1 MSKKSDGGGS
11 TLYYGDNLD
20 IMRRYLA
27 DESVDLIYADPPF
40 NSNRNYNVLFEE
52 KDGSRAA
59 SQILAFE
66 DTWTWDAGAEETYAD
81 IVTRGDK
88 VSDALEA
95 FRKFLGP
102 CDMLAYLVSMA
113 PRLVEC
119 RRVLKES
126 GSMYLHCDPGVAHYL
141 KIVLDAV
148 FGPDRFVNQVT
159 WKRTHS
165 HGNVGRN
172 FGSICDVLLVF
183 SKSHEYF
190 WCQQFT
196 DLNPGYVEKYYR
208 FADPDG
214 RRWRP
219 VTLRNPGVRPNLHYP
234 FTAANGIT
242 YHPHPN
248 GWAWTQDRLR
258 RADLE
263 GRLVY
268 PRKPGGALMLKQYLD
283 ESKGVR
289 LQNLWEDIR
298 PIGALAAERLG
309 YPTQKP
315 ILLLERIIASSCPED
330 GVVLDPFCG
339 CGTTVIAAQKLARR
353 WIGIDI
359 THLAIT
365 LIKERLRTT
374 FDDARYEV
382 VGEPVSAEDAAA
394 LAASD
399 PYQFQWWALG
409 LVGARPVEGKKG
421 ADHGIDGKIIFQ
433 GDRKGV
439 FETVVLS
446 VKAGKTDVSHVR
458 DLRGVVEREKAA
470 LGVLITMQAPT
481 KPMVKEA
488 AIAGFFSSKFSKQR
502 FQKIQILTI
511 EELLAGKAI
520 AMPPVKQLGAT
531 FKKAER
537 VAEPRPKQYSLPGD
551 VED

>member
-113 PRLVEC
+113 PPLVEC
-119 RRVLKES
+119 RRVLKET
-126 GSMYLHCDPGVAHYL
+126 GSMFLHCDPTASHYL
-141 KIVLDAV
+141 KMLMDAV
-148 FGPDRFVNQVT
+148 FGVQNFVNEIV
-159 WKRTHS
+159 WKRADAKGDFGQGAKHF
-165 HGNVGRN
+165 GRVN
-172 FGSICDVLLVF
+172 DTILFF
-183 SKSHEYF
+183 SRSQERRF
-190 WCQQFT
+190 NPQFLPM
-196 DLNPGYVEKYYR
+196 DERYIERWYR
-208 FADPDG
+208 HVDDDG
-214 RRWRP
+214 RRYK
-219 VTLRNPGVRPNLHYP
+219 LDNMLG
-234 FTAANGIT
+234 
-242 YHPHPN
+242 
-248 GWAWTQDRLR
+248 
-258 RADLE
+258 
-263 GRLVY
+263 
-268 PRKPGGALMLKQYLD
+268 PGGAAKGNPEYEVLGVKRHWRYSRERMERLLSEGRVVQTRPGAVPMYKRYLD
-283 ESKGVR
+283 ESKGVP
-289 LQNLWEDIR
+289 LTTNWNDIR
-298 PIGALAAERLG
+298 PIHGWAGEKMG

-315 ILLLERIIASSCPED
+315 TALLERIVLTATNEGD
-330 GVVLDPFCG
+330 TVLDPFCG
-339 CGTTVIAAQKLARR
+339 CGTTVITAQRLRRR

-488 AIAGFFSSKFSKQR
+488 AVAGFFSSNFSKQR

-511 EELLAGKAI
+511 EELLAGKPI

-531 FKKAER
+531 FKRAQR
-537 VAEPRPKQYSLPGD
+537 VAEPGPKQYSLPSD
-551 VED
+551 DED